1 MQVRQISVFMENRA
15 GRLREITNTLA
26 EEKINLR
33 ALSLADTSDF
43 GILRVIV
50 DRPDDAVKVLRN
62 AGFTIREN
70 VVIACVISD
79 HPGGLNSILNSLA
92 KEGISVEYMYGF
104 LGKHEDEAV
113 MIIRVQDTEKAI
125 ETLLEDG
132 FNLLKGENIYAM

>member
-15 GRLREITNTLA
+15 GRLREITDTLA
-26 EEKINLR
+26 KEKINLR

-43 GILRVIV
+43 GILRIIV
-50 DRPDDAVKVLRN
+50 DRPDDAIKVLRT

-70 VVIACVISD
+70 VVIACAISD
-79 HPGGLNSILNSLA
+79 DPGGLNDILNSLA

-104 LGKHEDEAV
+104 IGKHEHEAV

-132 FNLLKGENIYAM
+132 FSLLKGEEIYSM

>member
-15 GRLREITNTLA
+15 GRLREITDALA
-26 EEKINLR
+26 KEKINLR

-43 GILRVIV
+43 GILRIIV
-50 DRPDDAVKVLRN
+50 NRPDDAVNVLRH

-70 VVIACVISD
+70 VVVACAISD
-79 HPGGLNSILNSLA
+79 DPGGLNDILNSLA
-92 KEGISVEYMYGF
+92 GENISVEYMYGF
-104 LGKHEDEAV
+104 LGKHEHEAV

-132 FNLLKGENIYAM
+132 FTLLKGEEIYTM